1 MADLPAVLGLDLS
14 TRRTGIAFPNGRTH
28 AWDFPERW
36 HPDQRLHILRG
47 RLTVALRRFKPAL
60 VVAEKAIPTSTRT
73 YGALRE
79 CRGALG
85 DARWTAGLDDDQVVY
100 IAPGTLKRYATGR
113 GNADKAD
120 MVGAARGAGAEVAG
134 DDEAD
139 AWLLRALGI
148 AGLGGPDL
156 LAPLGADPGHRLEVV
171 AAHVWPVT
179 R

>member
-1 MADLPAVLGLDLS
+1 MADLPAVIGLDLS
-14 TRRTGIAFPNGRTH
+14 TRRTGVAFPNGRTY
-28 AWDFPERW
+28 AWAPTSTSTG
-36 HPDQRLHILRG
+36 PRLHWLSG
-47 RLTVALRRFKPAL
+47 QLTRTFRRFTPDL
-60 VVAEKAIPTSTRT
+60 VVAEAVPTHT
-73 YGALRE
+73 YPGALT
-79 CRGALG
+79 ALAQCHG
-85 DARWTAGLDDDQVVY
+85 VLRLTAYEAGVDVVEVN
-100 IAPGTLKRYATGR
+100 PMRLKRWATGR
-113 GNADKAD
+113 GNADKAA
-120 MVGAARGAGAEVAG
+120 MVAAARGCGAEVAG